1 MIDRNALT
9 PNGWGGMGVERPPL
23 PPIQINP
30 ETTHTN
36 PEPTHA

>member
-1 MIDRNALT
+1 MINANPLR
-9 PNGWGGMGVERPPL
+9 PNAWGGMGAERPPL